1 MYSLDRNYL
10 VLGWGM
16 PGHSE
21 LVILVLVLTVF
32 FGAKR
37 LPELARSLGRSMTE
51 FRRGKAE
58 GDPELSDGSAQ
69 SNEASADD
77 RSDSA

>member
-1 MYSLDRNYL
+1 MNTLL
-10 VLGWGM
+10 FLGWGM

-21 LVILVLVLTVF
+21 LLILALVLVVF

-51 FRRGKAE
+51 FKRGKSE
-58 GDPELSDGSAQ
+58 GEAELSEGSSKADPA
-69 SNEASADD
+69 EAKQKS
-77 RSDSA
+77 SHPS

>member
-1 MYSLDRNYL
+1 
-10 VLGWGM
+10 M

-51 FRRGKAE
+51 FKRGKAE
-58 GDPELSDGSAQ
+58 GDRELADGSAQ
-69 SNEASADD
+69 SNEVAADD
-77 RSDSA
+77 KSDSE

>member
-1 MYSLDRNYL
+1 MDTLL
-10 VLGWGM
+10 FLGWGM

-21 LVILVLVLTVF
+21 LLILALVLVVF

-51 FRRGKAE
+51 FKRGKAE
-58 GDPELSDGSAQ
+58 GEAELTEGSSKSDSSD
-69 SNEASADD
+69 SNNS
-77 RSDSA
+77 SDSA